1 MLLAPILFFKGFTLL
16 FSLGLWGVLQA
27 VYNLQQNWGETAL
40 YLILSVIFL
49 ALGILNLW
57 KIKFQE

>member
-27 VYNLQQNWGETAL
+27 VYNLQQNWGRDGT
-40 YLILSVIFL
+40 LSNFISYIFSP
-49 ALGILNLW
+49 W
-57 KIKFQE
+57 YSEFMED